1 MLNQKNKSMVV
12 FFDGVCNLC
21 QGSVRHLIKHDKK
34 NALKFASLQGT
45 YAKSF
50 LPTTELESLDSIL
63 FYDGENLYKKS
74 SAVLKLSKLLGGWHR
89 LLLLG
94 HLLPV
99 FISNGLYDLVAKN
112 RYQWFGKQNKC
123 MQYSADLK
131 SRFLD

>member
-21 QGSVRHLIKHDKK
+21 QGSVRYLIKHDKK
-34 NALKFASLQGT
+34 NVLKFASIQGP

-74 SAVLKLSKLLGGWHR
+74 CAVLKLSKLLGGWHL

-94 HLLPV
+94 YLLPV
-99 FISNGLYDLVAKN
+99 FIRNGLYELVAKN
-112 RYQWFGKQNKC
+112 RYQWFGKQNQC
-123 MQYSADLK
+123 MQPSADLK

>member
-21 QGSVRHLIKHDKK
+21 LGSVRYLIKHDKK
-34 NALKFASLQGT
+34 NALKFASLQGP

-50 LPTTELESLDSIL
+50 LPTTELESVDSIL
-63 FYDGENLYKKS
+63 FYDGKNLYKKS

-99 FISNGLYDLVAKN
+99 FIRNGLYDLVAKN
-112 RYQWFGKQNKC
+112 RYQWFGRQDQC
-123 MQYSADLK
+123 MQPSADLK

>member
-21 QGSVRHLIKHDKK
+21 QGSVRYLIKHDKK
-34 NALKFASLQGT
+34 NALKFASLQGS

-50 LPTTELESLDSIL
+50 LPSTELESLDSIL
-63 FYDGENLYKKS
+63 LYDGENLYKKS
-74 SAVLKLSKLLGGWHR
+74 SAVLKLSKILGGWHR

-94 HLLPV
+94 HLLPE
-99 FISNGLYDLVAKN
+99 FIRNGLYDLVAKN
-112 RYQWFGKQNKC
+112 RYQWFGKQNQC
-123 MQYSADLK
+123 MQPSADLK

>member
-1 MLNQKNKSMVV
+1 MVV

-21 QGSVRHLIKHDKK
+21 QGSVRYLIKHDKK
-34 NALKFASLQGT
+34 NALKFASLQGP

-50 LPTTELESLDSIL
+50 LPTTELKSLDSIL
-63 FYDGENLYKKS
+63 FYDGKNLYKKS

-94 HLLPV
+94 HLMPV
-99 FISNGLYDLVAKN
+99 FIRNGLYDFVAKN
-112 RYQWFGKQNKC
+112 RYQWFGKQNQC
-123 MQYSADLK
+123 MQPSADLK